1 MLIILIGKKGVG
13 KLSIM
18 HKLME
23 EYKYQPF
30 INQGDDEIKTGKYV
44 GVMNPDMAQRIISNR
59 NRDNIIVA
67 YVSVSENIRKKRA
80 IREAPELKSIWES
93 STEIENKSFN
103 REFVANMIDIAVYND
118 GKLQDTVSTLLYK
131 VSRY

>member
-1 MLIILIGKKGVG
+1 MLIVLIGKKGVG

-23 EYKYQPF
+23 EYRYRPF

-44 GVMNPDMAQRIISNR
+44 GVMNPDMAQQTISNR

-67 YVSVSENIRKKRA
+67 YVSVSENIRKK
-80 IREAPELKSIWES
+80 EL
-93 STEIENKSFN
+93 
-103 REFVANMIDIAVYND
+103 
-118 GKLQDTVSTLLYK
+118 
-131 VSRY
+131 

>member
-30 INQGDDEIKTGKYV
+30 INQSDDEIKTGKYV
-44 GVMNPDMAQRIISNR
+44 GVMNPDMAQQIISNR

-67 YVSVSENIRKKRA
+67 YISISENIRKKRA

-93 STEIENKSFN
+93 STEIENKSFS
-103 REFVANMIDIAVYND
+103 RRFIVDMTDIVVYND
-118 GKLQDTVSTLLYK
+118 NKLQDTVFTLLYK

>member
-23 EYKYQPF
+23 KYRYQPF
-30 INQGDDEIKTGKYV
+30 INQGDNEIKTGKYV
-44 GVMNPDMAQRIISNR
+44 GVMNPDMAQQIISNR

-67 YVSVSENIRKKRA
+67 YISVSENIRKKRA

-93 STEIENKSFN
+93 STEIENKSFS
-103 REFVANMIDIAVYND
+103 REFIVDMTDIVVYND
-118 GKLQDTVSTLLYK
+118 NKLQDTVSTLLYK
-131 VSRY
+131 VSRC